1 MIEEDL
7 KRIHKGPHDLEEQIE
22 HWKKRAQEAEGEL
35 SIIKGIGNNSPEMKA
50 LQKQKEFL
58 QEKCRQAGQQIKE
71 LQQDNKKLAS
81 EVSDYIDRI
90 TKNNRC

>member
-1 MIEEDL
+1 MKGNTME
-7 KRIHKGPHDLEEQIE
+7 KGPSDLEERIDQLE
-22 HWKKRAQEAEGEL
+22 
-35 SIIKGIGNNSPEMKA
+35 
-50 LQKQKEFL
+50 KQKLFL

>member
-35 SIIKGIGNNSPEMKA
+35 SIIKGIGNNSPEMRDAKKEIEALKKEIDLLRDQAQINRLESDKA
-50 LQKQKEFL
+50 YSTNTTLL
-58 QEKCRQAGQQIKE
+58 DG
-71 LQQDNKKLAS
+71 
-81 EVSDYIDRI
+81 
-90 TKNNRC
+90 

>member
-1 MIEEDL
+1 M
-7 KRIHKGPHDLEEQIE
+7 KGNTMEKEPLDLEERI
-22 HWKKRAQEAEGEL
+22 AQLE
-35 SIIKGIGNNSPEMKA
+35 
-50 LQKQKEFL
+50 KQKFFL